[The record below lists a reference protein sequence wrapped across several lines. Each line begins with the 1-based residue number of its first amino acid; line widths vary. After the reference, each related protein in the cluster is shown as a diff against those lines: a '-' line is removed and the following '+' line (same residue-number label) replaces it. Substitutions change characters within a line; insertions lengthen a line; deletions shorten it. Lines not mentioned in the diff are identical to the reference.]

1 MEQEGRDPGSSRR
14 YFFVHVMK
22 TGGTTLAQQ
31 LKANFAPEEH
41 YPNRAVDIRYEGATV
56 DIRNHL
62 TVANLVGLPEE
73 RRDRIRIYTG
83 HWPYVACELLGEDF
97 FTFTILRDPVERT
110 ISLLQQYARDAPWKN
125 SAKVVADEAVALE
138 ELYEHWL
145 LYEPLI
151 HNHQTKIFSMTRADG
166 PKRYTQVIEVDESRL
181 ALAKDNLAQIDVV
194 GLTERYD
201 DFLDELT
208 DRTILRIERGRP
220 KNATPLSEAR
230 PVSDELRHRIRA
242 DNTIDLEF
250 YDYARGLVERRSRAR
265 V

>member
-1 MEQEGRDPGSSRR
+1 MRPTRSEPGASRR

-41 YPNRAVDIRYEGATV
+41 YPNRALDIRYEGANV
-56 DIRNHL
+56 DIGNHL
-62 TVANLVGLPEE
+62 TVANLIGLPEE

-110 ISLLQQYARDAPWKN
+110 ISLLQQYARDAPWTN
-125 SAKVVADEAVALE
+125 SANDDADDADALE

-151 HNHQTKIFSMTRADG
+151 HNHQTKIFSMTAADG
-166 PKRYTQVIEVDESRL
+166 PKRYTQVIDVDESRL
-181 ALAKDNLAQIDVV
+181 SRAKDNLAHVDVV

-208 DRTILRIERGRP
+208 DRTTLRIERGRA
-220 KNATPLSEAR
+220 KNATPVSQAR
-230 PVSDELRHRIRA
+230 PVNDELRRRIRA
-242 DNTIDLEF
+242 DNAIDLEF
-250 YDYARGLVERRSRAR
+250 YEYAKDLVERRSQAS